1 MSSPWAVLFGGPSP
15 EHEISILTGLQA
27 ERVLTAAGHAVTPIY
42 WSPSGEWF
50 HVPAGT
56 EAKDYLD
63 GVPKGAKAIEVRL
76 SGDSGLFV
84 KKRELQIEA
93 VLLCLHGGVGEGGG
107 AAALFSL
114 LGIPATGSS
123 LFAGAVGMDKLA
135 FGGLMEVSGIPSL
148 RREHLSQVVDPT
160 FAGPYIV
167 KPRFGGSSIGIEIVE
182 DIATARAIAKASAHL
197 RAGAVVEPYR
207 PTLIDL
213 NISFRTSPSLS
224 VTAVEKPLRDAP
236 DAGGAGAGNA
246 GAAGAGAG
254 NAAGAGGAA
263 PAVAKSGLYS
273 YAEKYLSGGAGSEA
287 GLSSAPREFPA
298 VLPAGVAEK
307 AVEFATRVAEVTG
320 LTGVVRVDLL
330 LDEAT
335 SELYVNEVNSIP
347 GAMSLYLWAPQ
358 VPAATVL
365 MDALVEARDKRFALP
380 ASGFGAGAALRA
392 AGGIAGKLVGL
403 DGPRG

>member
-15 EHEISILTGLQA
+15 EHEISILTGLQS
-27 ERVLTAAGHAVTPIY
+27 ERVLTASGESVLPIY
-42 WSPSGEWF
+42 WAPNGEWWL
-50 HVPAGT
+50 VPSAT
-56 EAKDYLD
+56 EAKDYLN
-63 GVPKGAKAIEVRL
+63 GVPKGAKAVDVRL
-76 SGDSGLFV
+76 SGDTGLYV
-84 KKRELQIEA
+84 KKRALDISA
-93 VLLCLHGGVGEGGG
+93 MLLTLHGGVGEGGG

-114 LGIPATGSS
+114 LGIPATGST

-135 FGGLMEVSGIPSL
+135 FGGLMEVAGIPTL
-148 RREHLSQVVDPT
+148 RRELLSATRSPS
-160 FAGPYIV
+160 FPGPYIV

-182 DIATARAIAKASAHL
+182 DADAARAIARASQHL

-207 PTLIDL
+207 PELVDL
-213 NISFRTSPSLS
+213 NISFRTFPSLE
-224 VTAVEKPLRDAP
+224 VTALEKPVRSSSQ
-236 DAGGAGAGNA
+236 
-246 GAAGAGAG
+246 
-254 NAAGAGGAA
+254 
-263 PAVAKSGLYS
+263 SGLYS

-298 VLPAGVAEK
+298 KVSESIATLAAEL
-307 AVEFATRVAEVTG
+307 ATRVAEVTA

-330 LDEAT
+330 LDEAGG
-335 SELYVNEVNSIP
+335 ELFVNEVNSIP

-365 MDALVEARDKRFALP
+365 KDALVEARDRRVVLP
-380 ASGFGAGAALRA
+380 ASGFGSGAALRA

>member
-1 MSSPWAVLFGGPSP
+1 VSSPWAVLFGGPSP

-27 ERVLTAAGHAVTPIY
+27 ERVLTSAGFTVTPIY

-50 HVPAGT
+50 QVPAGT
-56 EAKDYLD
+56 EATDYLD
-63 GVPKGAKAIEVRL
+63 AVPKGSKPIEVRL

-135 FGGLMEVSGIPSL
+135 FGGLMEVSGIPTL
-148 RREHLSQVVDPT
+148 RREHLSQTVEPT
-160 FAGPYIV
+160 FTGPYIV

-182 DIATARAIAKASAHL
+182 DIAAARAIAKASAHL

-207 PTLIDL
+207 PNLIDL
-213 NISFRTSPSLS
+213 NISFRTYPSLE

-236 DAGGAGAGNA
+236 SADAPDS
-246 GAAGAGAG
+246 AA
-254 NAAGAGGAA
+254 
-263 PAVAKSGLYS
+263 KTGLYS

-330 LDEAT
+330 LDEKT

-392 AGGIAGKLVGL
+392 AGGIAGKLIGL